1 MSEQDTTT
9 TETTAP
15 DEQGATPAD
24 VATVVKQNLDA
35 AADQA
40 TQNPQEPQADEQ
52 GDPAEAALGDAGKRA
67 LKAERERAE
76 KAERALSQLQNELQT
91 AREQAAQVPQRVA
104 QTLRDHLVQ
113 IHQISDED
121 AALFLTSDDPETLLK
136 QVTRF
141 VQRTAAVVAAPTTP
155 KPDLSQGGQQ
165 APALNSDALE
175 AALKAKLGIA

>member
-15 DEQGATPAD
+15 AEQGATPAD
-24 VATVVKQNLDA
+24 VATVVKQNLE

-141 VQRTAAVVAAPTTP
+141 VQRTAAVDAAPTTP

>member
-35 AADQA
+35 AEQQQPDQSQA
-40 TQNPQEPQADEQ
+40 TDE
-52 GDPAEAALGDAGKRA
+52 GDPAEAALGDAGKKA

-76 KAERALSQLQNELQT
+76 RAERSLTQVQTELQT
-91 AREQAAQVPQRVA
+91 AREEAASVPRKVA
-104 QTLRDHLVQ
+104 ATLRDHLVQ
-113 IHQISDED
+113 LHGISTED
-121 AALFLTSDDPETLLK
+121 ADLFLTSEDPDTLLK
-136 QVTRF
+136 QATRF
-141 VQRTAAVVAAPTTP
+141 AQRAAVEVAPTTP

-175 AALKAKLGIA
+175 AALRDKLGIA

>member
-15 DEQGATPAD
+15 AEQGATPAD

-35 AADQA
+35 ADEQQQPDQSQA
-40 TQNPQEPQADEQ
+40 TDE
-52 GDPAEAALGDAGKRA
+52 GDPAEAALGDAGKKA
-67 LKAERERAE
+67 LKAERERADR
-76 KAERALSQLQNELQT
+76 AERSVP
-91 AREQAAQVPQRVA
+91 RKVAAA
-104 QTLRDHLVQ
+104 LRDHLVQ

-141 VQRTAAVVAAPTTP
+141 VQRTAAVEAAPTTP